1 MSYHVFVLYIT
12 HKQCT
17 YLLCPVPTDCLFY
30 TSLCTSLINSVR
42 DFEEG
47 PMKAVQS
54 LMRKR
59 LKLRER
65 RAQLEAQLDH
75 AKSRDFNGPLDKVR
89 TAHTSYIIHIL
100 QCTDNVHTALYRCTH
115 ALVVRSVLMTAPRCL
130 CQVWREA
137 LSS

>member
-1 MSYHVFVLYIT
+1 MHASSSDLCMRAST
-12 HKQCT
+12 ATSDDNKCT
-17 YLLCPVPTDCLFY
+17 LR
-30 TSLCTSLINSVR
+30 CTSICALQLHSVR

-75 AKSRDFNGPLDKVR
+75 AKSRDFNGPLDKV
-89 TAHTSYIIHIL
+89 
-100 QCTDNVHTALYRCTH
+100 
-115 ALVVRSVLMTAPRCL
+115 
-130 CQVWREA
+130 
-137 LSS
+137 